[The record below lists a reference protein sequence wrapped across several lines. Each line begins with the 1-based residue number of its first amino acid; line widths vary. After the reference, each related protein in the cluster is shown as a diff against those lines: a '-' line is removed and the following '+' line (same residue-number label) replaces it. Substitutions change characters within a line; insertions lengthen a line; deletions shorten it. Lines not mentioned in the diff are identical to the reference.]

1 MEALTLDRSIYDN
14 TLEEIEKDLQCES
27 YVNMFKVTFP
37 DGINTANTIEICRA
51 INAPSF
57 ENKKRLMKICIEGKI
72 VEVTC
77 PNGDKEK
84 FCMSTQEDVDFEG
97 IPLFKKE
104 PLALI
109 AITDSLY
116 GYLLKKYVRLS
127 KPREAAA
134 DHAE

>member
-14 TLEEIEKDLQCES
+14 TLEEIEKNLQGES

-37 DGINTANTIEICRA
+37 DGINMANTIEICRA

-77 PNGDKEK
+77 PNGDTEK